1 MFNSRSCKT
10 TATPLRKV
18 VLSLVDCEDLRVILS
33 VLYIIT
39 EVIRY
44 EKEQGTEQYKSL
56 FESFAQDIRESIRG
70 GVDVCKKSNCQLR
83 FFLSVC
89 SDAEWR

>member
-1 MFNSRSCKT
+1 MSGRSGRQRKLKIFNKNTSRSSKS

-18 VLSLVDCEDLRVILS
+18 VLSLADCEDLRVILS

-44 EKEQGTEQYKSL
+44 EKEQGTEKYKSL
-56 FESFAQDIRESIRG
+56 FENFSQEIR
-70 GVDVCKKSNCQLR
+70 K
-83 FFLSVC
+83 
-89 SDAEWR
+89 

>member
-1 MFNSRSCKT
+1 MGKKTIEFNDLFLSRSCKT

-18 VLSLVDCEDLRVILS
+18 VLSLADCEDLRVILS

-44 EKEQGTEQYKSL
+44 EKEQGTDKYKNL
-56 FESFAQDIRESIRG
+56 FESFAQEIR
-70 GVDVCKKSNCQLR
+70 K
-83 FFLSVC
+83 
-89 SDAEWR
+89 